1 MGSYTFQGQAEKK
14 FSEKDYCM
22 MVLQR
27 KYCRDVNEGI
37 YKNIYQCLVVLD
49 PYKKVFISKVCLEV
63 TDPIKMY
70 VIIKAVSIHLKINII
85 MKSNNVWP
93 KLLVGNEGLVMFNQS
108 NSIANLKMNERKGM
122 CLLSILIL
130 KKYIYILHT

>member
-1 MGSYTFQGQAEKK
+1 
-14 FSEKDYCM
+14 M

-27 KYCRDVNEGI
+27 KYCHDINAGI

-49 PYKKVFISKVCLEV
+49 PYKEIFISVCLEV

-85 MKSNNVWP
+85 IKS
-93 KLLVGNEGLVMFNQS
+93 
-108 NSIANLKMNERKGM
+108 KMYGKNYWWETKG
-122 CLLSILIL
+122 
-130 KKYIYILHT
+130 